1 MKLKTGYL
9 LTKQSHKIAVTHAT
23 EKDYLVAIQYLAPEK
38 TAGKNVCPFATD
50 CKAPCLATSGRMAMS
65 PCQKAMRIRTKYFWN
80 HRKDYNKRLVQEIW
94 EHEKRALKQN
104 KKPAIRLNGTSDLAW
119 EIIFPDLFLMF
130 HNVQFYDYTKFP
142 YNKRTNLPKNYYLL
156 RSHHAGNN
164 ADTDEILKRGNL
176 AVCFTTKRGKPLPAM
191 WRGHKVID
199 GDLHD
204 LRFKDKKGVI
214 VGLRAKGKARKL
226 PATENGFV
234 QKGE

>member
-9 LTKQSHKIAVTHAT
+9 LTKQSHKIEVTHAA
-23 EKDYLVAIQYLAPEK
+23 EKDYLIAIQYLAPEK

-50 CKAPCLATSGRMAMS
+50 CKAPCLATSGRMVMS
-65 PCQKAMRIRTKYFWN
+65 PCQKAMRTRTRYFWN
-80 HRKDYNKRLVQEIW
+80 YREDYKKRLVREVW
-94 EHEKRALKQN
+94 EHVQRAKKQN

-119 EIIFPDLFLMF
+119 EIIFPELFAVF
-130 HNVQFYDYTKFP
+130 YEVQFYDYTKYP
-142 YNKRTNLPKNYYLL
+142 YHKRTNLPKNYYLL

-164 ADTDEILKRGNL
+164 TDTHEILKRGNL
-176 AVCFTTKRGKPLPAM
+176 AVCFTTKKGKPLPAL

-199 GDLHD
+199 GDLYD
-204 LRFKDKKGVI
+204 LRFKDKKGVV

-234 QKGE
+234 QKG